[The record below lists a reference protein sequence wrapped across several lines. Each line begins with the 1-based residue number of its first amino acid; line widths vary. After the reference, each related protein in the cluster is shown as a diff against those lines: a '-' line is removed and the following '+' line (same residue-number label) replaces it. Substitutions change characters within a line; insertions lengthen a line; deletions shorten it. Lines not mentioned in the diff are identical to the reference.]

1 MEDINT
7 WATDTNFPITDTKN
21 IVSKFRYIYEKLTQ
35 FQQNRLP
42 SKKRTAFMNMFNT
55 KSSLG
60 DLGKAI
66 QGAVW
71 ERHVGPFD
79 RISCPDFPVL
89 SNETVMDMNRNGH
102 EP

>member
-1 MEDINT
+1 
-7 WATDTNFPITDTKN
+7 
-21 IVSKFRYIYEKLTQ
+21 
-35 FQQNRLP
+35 
-42 SKKRTAFMNMFNT
+42 MNMFNT
-55 KSSLG
+55 KSFLG

-89 SNETVMDMNRNGH
+89 SNETVMDMTSDSQYLYKLCRAVIDGK
-102 EP
+102 